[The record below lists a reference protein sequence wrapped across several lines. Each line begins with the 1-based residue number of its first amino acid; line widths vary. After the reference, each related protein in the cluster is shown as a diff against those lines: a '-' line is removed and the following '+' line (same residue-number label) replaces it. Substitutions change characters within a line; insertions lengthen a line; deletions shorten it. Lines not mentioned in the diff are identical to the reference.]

1 MEEIILVGYGGHAQ
15 SIADCIERDGR
26 FRIIGY
32 TEKEEQPSPY
42 VYLGTDDVLKS
53 FWEQGIKNVAV
64 GIGYLG
70 KGDLRERIFYILKSI
85 GFQFPVIIDP
95 SATVSRNARL
105 GEGSFVGKKA
115 VVNAGATIGKM
126 CIINT
131 AAVIEH
137 GCRVGQF
144 SHIAVGSILCGQ
156 VTVGEGVLVGANA
169 TVIQGQ
175 NIPSRKIVPAGVTV
189 RGNNHKKF

>member
-64 GIGYLG
+64 GDWVLG
-70 KGDLRERIFYILKSI
+70 KRGFAGTAILYSEINRIPNFRSL
-85 GFQFPVIIDP
+85 
-95 SATVSRNARL
+95 
-105 GEGSFVGKKA
+105 
-115 VVNAGATIGKM
+115 
-126 CIINT
+126 
-131 AAVIEH
+131 
-137 GCRVGQF
+137 
-144 SHIAVGSILCGQ
+144 
-156 VTVGEGVLVGANA
+156 
-169 TVIQGQ
+169 
-175 NIPSRKIVPAGVTV
+175 
-189 RGNNHKKF
+189 